1 MPCREYDGRMNTLI
15 RLSLPCVLFCVAFV
29 LGACSISFD
38 RSELPPN
45 PIPNGEQQRVLGF
58 QILKIVESMKG
69 AKSVEISDAGPN
81 EAQSG
86 PELWTMCARVA
97 FPSRSL
103 NYTFFVRSEKVV
115 EWRPDVV
122 NDRCESRNY
131 RAAALGSSTSI
142 Y

>member
-1 MPCREYDGRMNTLI
+1 MSCREYDGRMTTLI
-15 RLSLPCVLFCVAFV
+15 RFGLHCITPCILVCVAFV

-45 PIPNGEQQRVLGF
+45 PIPNADQQRALGF

-86 PELWTMCARVA
+86 PELWTMCAR
-97 FPSRSL
+97 
-103 NYTFFVRSEKVV
+103 
-115 EWRPDVV
+115 
-122 NDRCESRNY
+122 
-131 RAAALGSSTSI
+131 
-142 Y
+142 